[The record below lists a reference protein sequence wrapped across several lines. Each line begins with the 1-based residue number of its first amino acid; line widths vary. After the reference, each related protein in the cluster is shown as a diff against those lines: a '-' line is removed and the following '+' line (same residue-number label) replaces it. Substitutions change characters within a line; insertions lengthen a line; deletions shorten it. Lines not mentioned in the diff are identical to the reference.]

1 MQRLNLRSEGDK
13 FQIIYE
19 PIFRVDHQTLKRYF
33 EPAKSNIKGAFM
45 STDKLIF
52 KYLKTNPDVL
62 KQAQA
67 LMNKED
73 KTGKLEKIYPTTE
86 EYKKLLNSPHY
97 FLYLNI
103 VFNED
108 SLSSPTRIAV
118 DGSRKIAGLEATVST
133 LIELLDNSVGN
144 MLHAI
149 TSLRMFWYA
158 FSADVQKF
166 YHQTRLRFREPYA
179 T

>member
-86 EYKKLLNSPHY
+86 EYKKLVFMKAGVICPFNFQLTLLNEL
-97 FLYLNI
+97 FLI
-103 VFNED
+103 V
-108 SLSSPTRIAV
+108 R
-118 DGSRKIAGLEATVST
+118 GSEKDFLQVKRPIPIQAQDK
-133 LIELLDNSVGN
+133 
-144 MLHAI
+144 H
-149 TSLRMFWYA
+149 
-158 FSADVQKF
+158 
-166 YHQTRLRFREPYA
+166 
-179 T
+179 